1 MNRRLMGLLG
11 MLRGRSM
18 DRELD
23 EELAESDEHDL
34 FGSPVQSR
42 RRSGSRCSAALSKMN
57 EWLPHRLRFGNC
69 AEYPVRLSER

>member
-1 MNRRLMGLLG
+1 MGLLG

-34 FGSPVQSR
+34 FGSPVQATLRQSVQRRVIENERMVASSFAFRQLCRISR
-42 RRSGSRCSAALSKMN
+42 AT
-57 EWLPHRLRFGNC
+57 
-69 AEYPVRLSER
+69 